1 MIGHGDK
8 RRRQAPSGAV
18 ASALMAGSLVGVAR
32 VAGTTSIAVLVFAGP
47 LAESLP
53 AAIGLTLVSEV
64 VALTVVS
71 SLGSLRGA
79 VAGVHPAPAPS
90 AAVIAAAVAGSVA
103 AGGEQRF
110 LTVVLTLR

>member
-71 SLGSLRGA
+71 SLGRFAGLSPAFIPLPRRRQRSSPRPSRA
-79 VAGVHPAPAPS
+79 PWPPVASSGFSPS
-90 AAVIAAAVAGSVA
+90 S
-103 AGGEQRF
+103 
-110 LTVVLTLR
+110 